1 MTGVTFFE
9 REDGCLT
16 GFEAIGHSGYGE
28 YGSDIVC
35 AAISALTQAASQG
48 LAEVAGA
55 PVSSVTDEGA
65 GYLSCVIQ
73 PGATHRQLA
82 DAQIL
87 LKTLKLALTAISNDY
102 PGTIRII
109 IRERR

>member
-1 MTGVTFFE
+1 MTRVTFFE
-9 REDGCLT
+9 CEDGSLV
-16 GFEAIGHSGYGE
+16 GFEASGHSGYGE

-35 AAISALTQAASQG
+35 AAISALTQSAAQG
-48 LAEVAGA
+48 IAEVVGA
-55 PVSSVTDEGA
+55 PILSKTNEDT
-65 GYLSCVIQ
+65 GYLDCVIQ
-73 PGATHRQLA
+73 IGATPKQLA

-87 LKTLKLALTAISNDY
+87 LKTLKMALTAISNDY

>member
-1 MTGVTFFE
+1 MTRVTFFE
-9 REDGCLT
+9 REDGCPI
-16 GFEAIGHSGYGE
+16 GFEASGHSGYGE

-35 AAISALTQAASQG
+35 AAISALTQAAAQG
-48 LAEVAGA
+48 VAEVAGA
-55 PVSSVTDEGA
+55 PVSSKTNEDT
-65 GYLSCVIQ
+65 GYLDCIIQ
-73 PGATHRQLA
+73 NGATDKQLS

-87 LKTLKLALTAISNDY
+87 LKTLKLALTAISKDY